1 MPGWYYV
8 GVTDAKGCTK
18 EGYPMIDGPA
28 QMIINDDPN
37 DCKADLSVENGSGYY
52 TYSWSITPTPQ
63 TQPTGPKLNL
73 CGLSN
78 VEVTVT
84 DSITMCTATLK
95 LKQKNCHW
103 FWCMTWQSL
112 LLLIGG
118 GILVI
123 GTGIFLL
130 GNKKK

>member
-37 DCKADLSVENGSGYY
+37 DCKAQLTIENGVAPY
-52 TYSWSITPTPQ
+52 TYQWSSTPT
-63 TQPTGPKLNL
+63 TQANGPNL
-73 CGLSN
+73 KMCGLSN
-78 VEVTVT
+78 VKVTVT
-84 DSITMCTATLK
+84 DANGCTATLA

-103 FWCMTWQSL
+103 IWCMTWQSL